1 MISILIPTYDY
12 DITKLVHELVKQCQS
27 AQIVFEII
35 CQDDDS
41 KSDLNLKNNS
51 INSIE
56 SCHFYSNSEN
66 FGRSKNRNTLAHK
79 SKYDW
84 LLFLDCDMIPVSEN
98 FIQKYVKTIDNCNS
112 EIVFGGIEYQV
123 NRPSKAQLLRWVYGK
138 KRETKS
144 VEERI
149 KSKNTSALTSNFLIK
164 KNLLITYPFD
174 EQLTDY
180 GFEDYAFFS
189 VLENEN
195 KEVKHIDNPCFHN
208 GLETSSEFL
217 SKTKIA
223 IQNLVYLSNHKNT
236 LVKQTQLV
244 KTYQKI
250 SRLQLQKIVV
260 FFFNVFKKSIEKN
273 LSSNFP
279 SLFLFDFY
287 KLGWYCELMQ
297 QHTIE

>member
-56 SCHFYSNSEN
+56 FCHFYSNSEN
-66 FGRSKNRNTLAHK
+66 FGRSKNRNTLAQK
-79 SKYDW
+79 SNYDW

-98 FIQKYVKTIDNCNS
+98 FIQNYVKTIDNCNS
-112 EIVFGGIEYQV
+112 EIVFGGVEYQA
-123 NRPSKAQLLRWVYGK
+123 NRPPKAQLLRWVYGK

-144 VEERI
+144 VEQRT
-149 KSKNTSALTSNFLIK
+149 KSENISTLTSNFLIK
-164 KNLLITYPFD
+164 KDLLIAHPFD
-174 EQLTDY
+174 EQLTEY

-189 VLENEN
+189 ALEKEK

-217 SKTKIA
+217 SKTKMA

-236 LVKQTQLV
+236 LVKQTELV
-244 KTYQKI
+244 RTYQKI
-250 SRLQLQKIVV
+250 SRLQLQKMVIL
-260 FFFNVFKKSIEKN
+260 FFNVFKKSIEKN

-279 SLFLFDFY
+279 SLFLFDLY
-287 KLGWYCELMQ
+287 KLGWYCVLMRNQ
-297 QHTIE
+297 ALK

>member
-138 KRETKS
+138 KREALS
-144 VEERI
+144 VEER
-149 KSKNTSALTSNFLIK
+149 SKIENLSALTSNILIK
-164 KNLLITYPFD
+164 KEAFFAHPFD
-174 EQLTDY
+174 EKLTQY

-189 VLENEN
+189 VLHHEN
-195 KEVKHIDNPCFHN
+195 KKVLHIDNPCFHN

-223 IQNLVYLSNHKNT
+223 IQNLVYLSTQKST
-236 LVKQTQLV
+236 LVEQNKLV
-244 KTYQKI
+244 KTYQKFYKFH
-250 SRLQLQKIVV
+250 LQKSLI
-260 FFFNVFKKSIEKN
+260 FSFRIFKRLIEKN
-273 LSSNFP
+273 LTSSLP

>member
-41 KSDLNLKNNS
+41 KSDLNLKNDT
-51 INSIE
+51 INSIA

-66 FGRSKNRNTLAHK
+66 FGRSKNRNTLAQK
-79 SKYDW
+79 SNYDW

-98 FIQKYVKTIDNCNS
+98 FIQNYVKTMDNCNS
-112 EIVFGGIEYQV
+112 EIVFGGIEYRT
-123 NRPSKAQLLRWVYGK
+123 NRPPKAQLLRWVYGK

-164 KNLLITYPFD
+164 KKTLIAHPFD
-174 EQLTDY
+174 EQLTEY

-189 VLENEN
+189 ALEKEN

-217 SKTKIA
+217 SKTKVA
-223 IQNLVYLSNHKNT
+223 IQNLVYLSSQKNT
-236 LVKQTQLV
+236 LVKQTELV
-244 KTYQKI
+244 RTYQKI
-250 SRLQLQKIVV
+250 SRLQLQKVV
-260 FFFNVFKKSIEKN
+260 ILFFNVFKKSIEKN
-273 LSSNFP
+273 LTSNFP
-279 SLFLFDFY
+279 SLFLFDLY
-287 KLGWYCELMQ
+287 KLGWYCVLMRNQ
-297 QHTIE
+297 AIK